1 MAEVETLLFLCILFF
16 CLKFRPVGLAG
27 VGGPLKDGLAKI
39 GKTLPEGPGLL
50 SPSLAER
57 AGVVAS
63 GDTGRDG
70 STRPSGVGVVAGADC
85 EALRSV
91 SSGRGTKEAMLKVV
105 VSVK

>member
-1 MAEVETLLFLCILFF
+1 MVEFETLLFLCILFF

-57 AGVVAS
+57 AGVDAS
-63 GDTGRDG
+63 GDKRREG
-70 STRPSGVGVVAGADC
+70 STRSSGVVVGLAVAGSHC
-85 EALRSV
+85 Y
-91 SSGRGTKEAMLKVV
+91 
-105 VSVK
+105 